1 MTPASADGVCRAAG
15 RTFAVPDDPSFP
27 GLLALLGLARD
38 PADRG
43 RAAPANAERGCW
55 RPIKGTLLPERTLR
69 VAVAQIDGWLRG
81 DADMVCEL
89 DPIPPE
95 GLARRRGEDV
105 RDVFL
110 AELDRRR
117 V

>member
-1 MTPASADGVCRAAG
+1 MTRASADGVCRAAG

-43 RAAPANAERGCW
+43 RAAPVGAMAQQASMAQE
-55 RPIKGTLLPERTLR
+55 LPERTLR
-69 VAVAQIDGWLRG
+69 VAAAQLDGWLRG
-81 DADMVCEL
+81 DPELVCEL

-105 RDVFL
+105 RDILL